1 MSKRVAV
8 LNFNQY
14 QEFAGSGQVPEF
26 FINNKQVPAYAFEGM
41 KRKFGTTYEWKLF
54 PAKIGKSDLKYL
66 YERCGLATNAVDVP
80 AAKVWGKGFTIKVTN
95 EQGEEQKDSQ
105 LEKDIWKINQN
116 HKVKAVFEEAHRYA
130 RMLGCGIIVI
140 GLADN
145 QQLDKEVQKPS
156 NLSYLTAFS
165 GDEISEIIFDRDL
178 NSDTY
183 GKISKYK
190 VTIKGEKQTDLWIHA
205 SRVIHVMEKTLG
217 KSAWG
222 KSILEPAYDLFT
234 IYKNSIWSAGESY
247 YQNAS
252 PLFVVS
258 WDLEELGEPPS
269 EEELDD
275 IKEDIEELHVRKRY
289 VKPKGFNLEVVQGS
303 GQLPDPQKVIDPVVE
318 LIAGAVKVPKQLL
331 LGTEAGALASGEV
344 NLEQY
349 YAQITDIQST
359 FAEPL
364 LVEFYKR
371 LQEWKI
377 LPEGNFDIEWIP
389 LWEMDEKDRAE
400 IGKMK
405 METARLALGSKIRGE
420 EAMMD
425 VSEVRE
431 QILGLNPEIGKGRQ
445 ATMKTEASEE
455 IEHPLTGFSYQ
466 ALSQQLRSLADKV
479 RSGVS
484 KETVLEEGKELISEF
499 MEKSKEAARRF
510 AEQRLGRSVADL
522 SPEQEARFN
531 SLERQYVDDFERA
544 LTDVAKIE

>member
-1 MSKRVAV
+1 MAKHAAI

-14 QEFAGSGQVPEF
+14 QEFAGNGQVPEF
-26 FINNKQVPAYAFEGM
+26 FINDKQIPAFAFEGM

-54 PAKIGKSDLKYL
+54 PKEVGKTDLQYL

-80 AAKVWGKGFTIKVTN
+80 TGKVWGKGFTLKVTDKD
-95 EQGEEQKDSQ
+95 GKEQKNSK
-105 LEKDIWKINQN
+105 LEKQIWEINQTQ
-116 HKVKAVFEEAHRYA
+116 HVKKIFQEAHQYA
-130 RMLGCGIIVI
+130 RLYGLGIVVL

-145 QQLDKEVQKPS
+145 QKVETEVGKPS
-156 NLSYLTAFS
+156 ALSYLRAFS
-165 GDEISEIIFDRDL
+165 GLEVTKLEFDKDPNSE
-178 NSDTY
+178 TY
-183 GKISKYK
+183 GQISKYK
-190 VTIKGEKQTDLWIHA
+190 IARGGEQQQDFEVHA
-205 SRVIHVMEKTLG
+205 SRVIHFNNG
-217 KSAWG
+217 KGPWG

-269 EEELDD
+269 KEELDD
-275 IKEDIEELHVRKRY
+275 IKDDIEELHVRKRY
-289 VKPKGFNLEVVQGS
+289 VKPKGFNLEVVKGS

-344 NLEQY
+344 NLQQY
-349 YAQITDIQST
+349 YAQIADIQST

-364 LVEFYKR
+364 LIEFYKR
-371 LQEWKI
+371 LQEWQI

-400 IGKMK
+400 INKTKML
-405 METARLALGSKIRGE
+405 TATMAQGDAMRGRNPLMSDGE
-420 EAMMD
+420 I
-425 VSEVRE
+425 RE
-431 QILGLNPEIGKGRQ
+431 QILGLNPEIGMGRLP
-445 ATMKTEASEE
+445 TMKTEASEE
-455 IEHPLTGFSYQ
+455 TEHPLTGFSYQ
-466 ALSQQLRSLADKV
+466 TLSQQLRSLTEKV

-499 MEKSKEAARRF
+499 MEKSKAAARRF
-510 AEQRLGRSVADL
+510 AEQRLGRSVSEL
-522 SPEQEARFN
+522 SPEQAARFN
-531 SLERQYVDDFERA
+531 SLEEQYVDDFMRA
-544 LTDVAKIE
+544 LMDATKIEL